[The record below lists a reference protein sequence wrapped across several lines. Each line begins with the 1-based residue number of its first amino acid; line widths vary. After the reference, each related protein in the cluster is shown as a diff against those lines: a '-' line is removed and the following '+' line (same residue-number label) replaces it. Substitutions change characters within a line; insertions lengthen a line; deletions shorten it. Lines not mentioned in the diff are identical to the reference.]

1 MSEYINISGDEI
13 YSPIYRIISF
23 ERLVQI
29 FKSTQMAFIKP
40 ENWDDPFENII
51 AKTKIDMGTELAESF
66 FESGIRNNSHGNCWT
81 KKPISDAI
89 WRIYSH
95 DKKAVRIKST
105 PDVISRNITN
115 GLHGYPNSKLYIGK
129 VEYLYTNQIKAK
141 AKIFAKGV
149 MSGDLCKAAAESL
162 LFKRK
167 AFSHEEEVR
176 VLIID
181 QHDISRDGILNI
193 NVDPH
198 DLIQSVVID
207 SRAPTELVDVYST
220 YLKNELKFK
229 GNISKSTLYD
239 IPKPIKVKI
248 KRKIKIKYHKKNG

>member
-1 MSEYINISGDEI
+1 MSEYINISDDEI

-29 FKSTQMAFIKP
+29 FKSTQMAFVKP
-40 ENWDDPFENII
+40 EKWDDPFENII
-51 AKTKIDMGTELAESF
+51 AKTLIDMGTELSESF

-81 KKPISDAI
+81 KRSLSDAI
-89 WRIYSH
+89 WRIYSN

-105 PDVISRNITN
+105 PNIISRNITN
-115 GLHGYPNSKLYIGK
+115 GLLGCPNSKLFIGK
-129 VEYLYTNQIKAK
+129 VEYLNTNQIKAK

-149 MSGDLCKAAAESL
+149 MSGDKCRAAAESL

-181 QHDISRDGILNI
+181 QHDISRDGVINI
-193 NVDPH
+193 NVNPH

-207 SRAPTELVDVYST
+207 SRAPAELVDVYTS
-220 YLKNELKFK
+220 YLKNDLNFK
-229 GNISKSTLYD
+229 GSISKSTLYD
-239 IPKPIKVKI
+239 TPKPIKVKL
-248 KRKIKIKYHKKNG
+248 KRKIKKKIKKK